1 MKSLLWLL
9 LSAHIA
15 LGADYVIVVSQ
26 KTAEDTNWARVVSA
40 LKKKHSGQIVHY
52 EKSVREAL
60 PDLRRTFPRY
70 ACFVAT
76 PNETTKD
83 FVRPFMFLPDNWTM
97 TPMRISFGESSP
109 DMMRKTPLPSHGR
122 RNL

>member
-9 LSAHIA
+9 LSVQIA
-15 LGADYVIVVSQ
+15 LGSDYAIVVSE
-26 KTAEDTNWARVVSA
+26 KTAEDKSWAKVVA
-40 LKKKHSGQIVHY
+40 TLRKKHSGKIVHY

-60 PDLRRTFPRY
+60 PRSERLFHAMPALSPPLMKPPRTSSG
-70 ACFVAT
+70 
-76 PNETTKD
+76 
-83 FVRPFMFLPDNWTM
+83 PFMFLPDNWTM

-122 RNL
+122 INL

>member
-9 LSAHIA
+9 LSVQIA
-15 LGADYVIVVSQ
+15 LGSDYAIVVSE
-26 KTAEDTNWARVVSA
+26 KTAEDKSWAKVVA
-40 LKKKHSGQIVHY
+40 TLRKKHSGKIVHY

-60 PDLRRTFPRY
+60 PALRTPFPRY

-76 PNETTKD
+76 PHETTKD
-83 FVRPFMFLPDNWTM
+83 FVGPFMFLPDNWTM

>member
-76 PNETTKD
+76 PHETTKD
-83 FVRPFMFLPDNWTM
+83 FVRAVHVLARQLDDDPYADFFWGIL
-97 TPMRISFGESSP
+97 P
-109 DMMRKTPLPSHGR
+109 DMMRKTPMPSHGR

>member
-52 EKSVREAL
+52 EKSVGKL
-60 PDLRRTFPRY
+60 PDLGDFSTL
-70 ACFVAT
+70 CLLVA
-76 PNETTKD
+76 
-83 FVRPFMFLPDNWTM
+83 
-97 TPMRISFGESSP
+97 
-109 DMMRKTPLPSHGR
+109 PS
-122 RNL
+122 